1 MGIGDGRLRITLRL
15 EGLVVF
21 LLAVGYYFL
30 NDYSLILFLV
40 LLLVPDIGMIGYAIN
55 TKTGAAVYNL
65 FHTYSTPLL
74 FIFLSMFTK
83 QDTLLM
89 VGLIWTAHIGMDR
102 ALGYGLKYSTGF
114 KDTHLGKL

>member
-1 MGIGDGRLRITLRL
+1 MRKTLRF

-21 LLAVGYYFL
+21 LLAVGFYFL

-40 LLLVPDIGMIGYAIN
+40 LLLAPDVGMIGYTIN
-55 TKTGAAVYNL
+55 TKAGAALYNF
-65 FHTYSTPLL
+65 FHTYSIPLL
-74 FIFLSMFTK
+74 LIFLSMFTK

-89 VGLIWTAHIGMDR
+89 IALIWTAHIGMDR
-102 ALGYGLKYSTGF
+102 ALGYGLKYSSGF